1 MDLKNGKKVEDE
13 AANTEEKV
21 QFLDNKNVKFLRHD
35 KLFKIVLF
43 GDAGCGKTSLLKRYV
58 FIIIIIW
65 MKLLKISNAR
75 KRFRFAH
82 PLAINCIFIVFMNMM
97 DFTERVLVLDQSNKQ
112 YSCSKY

>member
-1 MDLKNGKKVEDE
+1 MDLKKVEDE

-58 FIIIIIW
+58 HIFYYYLDE
-65 MKLLKISNAR
+65 KLSKINNA
-75 KRFRFAH
+75 KFPRFSLFWCVFA
-82 PLAINCIFIVFMNMM
+82 
-97 DFTERVLVLDQSNKQ
+97 
-112 YSCSKY
+112 

>member
-1 MDLKNGKKVEDE
+1 MDLKKVEDE

-58 FIIIIIW
+58 F
-65 MKLLKISNAR
+65 LLLS
-75 KRFRFAH
+75 
-82 PLAINCIFIVFMNMM
+82 
-97 DFTERVLVLDQSNKQ
+97 
-112 YSCSKY
+112 